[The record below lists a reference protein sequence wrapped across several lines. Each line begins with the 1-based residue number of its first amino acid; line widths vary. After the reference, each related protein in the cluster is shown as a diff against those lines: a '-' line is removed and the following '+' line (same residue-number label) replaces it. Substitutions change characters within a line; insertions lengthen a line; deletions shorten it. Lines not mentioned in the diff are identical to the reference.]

1 MKTVMTLTWYSLHTF
16 TFNGLVQVFQLK
28 SGGVKL
34 VLARTSPEIMR
45 SCKCFS
51 HMKKMLIIAYNWT
64 NSVITTTGIILIIIH
79 LYNRGRGGRDRMV
92 VGFITTYAISAYLQ

>member
-1 MKTVMTLTWYSLHTF
+1 MTLTWYSLHTF

-28 SGGVKL
+28 GGGVKL
-34 VLARTSPEIMR
+34 VLAQTSPEIMR
-45 SCKCFS
+45 SCKCFP

-64 NSVITTTGIILIIIH
+64 NSVITKTGIILIIIH